1 MLLTSSASA
10 ATRAPARKEPA
21 FEWGSLRGELALPP
35 GVLTAAAARAKA
47 HYGKAEAEAFCG
59 DPVEDYRMP
68 AWMSES
74 GAWLP
79 VAELKAL
86 GFRVSGSA
94 KQQLLA
100 TVGVEAHVD
109 AIHGPVLI
117 VALYNDGLT
126 FRQGR
131 TAHKTQAG
139 KWFVFDDRK
148 PHSVRETTKSTT
160 YLCWSVPLVAL
171 ED

>member
-1 MLLTSSASA
+1 M
-10 ATRAPARKEPA
+10 
-21 FEWGSLRGELALPP
+21 RG
-35 GVLTAAAARAKA
+35 
-47 HYGKAEAEAFCG
+47 CQ
-59 DPVEDYRMP
+59 
-68 AWMSES
+68 S
-74 GAWLP
+74 WLP
-79 VAELKAL
+79 VTELKAL

-109 AIHGPVLI
+109 ALHGPVLI

-131 TAHKTQAG
+131 EAHKTQAG
-139 KWFVFDDRK
+139 EWFVFDDRK
-148 PHSVRETTKSTT
+148 PHSVRETAKSTT